1 MEVLFKEKQILV
13 ENLNG
18 KIAEME
24 RRTENSALIDEFKT
38 KLKGFTEMNNQL
50 NDQFIQLQ
58 QRFNAQKEIVT
69 QKNTE
74 INELLGKLQSLEADK
89 KDLIDILEENNKK
102 INQKQRE
109 NDIVKNQ
116 VRDLIMI

>member
-1 MEVLFKEKQILV
+1 MEVLYKEKQILV
-13 ENLNG
+13 ENLNN
-18 KIAEME
+18 INAEME
-24 RRTENSALIDEFKT
+24 RRTDNSALIEEFKT
-38 KLKGFTEMNNQL
+38 KLKGFTEMNSQL

-74 INELLGKLQSLEADK
+74 ISELIGKLQNLEAEK
-89 KDLIDILEENNKK
+89 KELIDILEENNKK
-102 INQKQRE
+102 MNQKQRE

-116 VRDLIMI
+116 VLF

>member
-89 KDLIDILEENNKK
+89 KDLIDIVEENNKK